1 MSFFKNS
8 QVAREFKVSNTTVTN
23 WIEAAEKGLV
33 DIKLATIGTRKV
45 IIDSLENREMLQIL
59 KNKGKK
65 HVGKVS
71 RVVTKVDPKFYEIF
85 DWKQIAEIY
94 TAITSKHEIPY
105 KYTYF
110 DIGADLW
117 DQNYRHIVNNKE
129 MFADFTANQEFNLT
143 SQNIQKIVSQFG
155 KYKKIN
161 VIDVGCGN
169 GLPAVPII
177 EELLKSKKEISY
189 TAVDIS
195 QRMLDIDKEYVLRL
209 FPGLEYDQKIVDL
222 EKENLAELLLDKKE
236 DEFTANFVMFVGGTL
251 GNYKKDGDIFKKL
264 RESMTK
270 NDFLMIGNALADEDS
285 KISSY
290 QANPYHYHRSTWIL
304 EMFGL
309 KGLYPD
315 VAINIYNPAK
325 LAETRKMQISKDA
338 TVVMKY
344 KGHEFK
350 IELNK
355 LDEILVY
362 KFSWYTEMEMVKLV
376 VDSHFSI
383 EQFMTNRE
391 RSYAIMILGT
401 AV

>member
-1 MSFFKNS
+1 
-8 QVAREFKVSNTTVTN
+8 
-23 WIEAAEKGLV
+23 
-33 DIKLATIGTRKV
+33 
-45 IIDSLENREMLQIL
+45 
-59 KNKGKK
+59 
-65 HVGKVS
+65 
-71 RVVTKVDPKFYEIF
+71 
-85 DWKQIAEIY
+85 
-94 TAITSKHEIPY
+94 
-105 KYTYF
+105 
-110 DIGADLW
+110 
-117 DQNYRHIVNNKE
+117 
-129 MFADFTANQEFNLT
+129 
-143 SQNIQKIVSQFG
+143 
-155 KYKKIN
+155 
-161 VIDVGCGN
+161 
-169 GLPAVPII
+169 
-177 EELLKSKKEISY
+177 
-189 TAVDIS
+189 VDIS
-195 QRMLDIDKEYVLRL
+195 QRMLDIDKDHILKI
-209 FPGLEYDQKIVDL
+209 FPDLDYDQKIIDL

-236 DEFTANFVMFVGGTL
+236 DDFTANFVMFVGGTL

-315 VAINIYNPAK
+315 TAINVYNPAK
-325 LAETRKMQISKDA
+325 LAETRKMRIEKDA

-344 KGHEFK
+344 KNHEIK

-376 VDSHFSI
+376 VDNHFSI

-401 AV
+401 AI

>member
-8 QVAREFKVSNTTVTN
+8 QVAKEFKVSNTTVTN

-45 IIDSLENREMLQIL
+45 IIDSLENRELLQVL

-65 HVGKVS
+65 HVGKTS
-71 RVVTKVDPKFYEIF
+71 RVVTKVDPRFYEIF

-117 DQNYRHIVNNKE
+117 DQNYKFILNSTVITPNN
-129 MFADFTANQEFNLT
+129 DANEESNLT
-143 SQNIQKIVSQFG
+143 VQNLQKIISQFS

-177 EELLKSKKEISY
+177 EELLNSKIEISY

-195 QRMLDIDKEYVLRL
+195 QRMLDIDKDHILKI
-209 FPGLEYDQKIVDL
+209 FPDLDYDQKIIDL

-236 DEFTANFVMFVGGTL
+236 DDFTANFVMFVGGTL

-315 VAINIYNPAK
+315 TAINVYNPAK
-325 LAETRKMQISKDA
+325 LAETRKMRIEKDA

-344 KGHEFK
+344 KNHEIK

-376 VDSHFSI
+376 VDNHFSI

-401 AV
+401 AI